1 MCLKFIATI
10 VLSLLLFSS
19 LAPAI
24 DKSPPPGLH
33 SRIAFQ
39 PSTLGGPA
47 YTGRA
52 YFEGFEG
59 TFPPTGWTLGTFHA
73 TLNWFQNDLNVVEGS
88 YSAQV
93 EWDSFNPSNETL
105 SFDQYVDVAG
115 GEYVLS
121 FWMAGSVGQWWDL
134 NVAETVEI
142 NGVTVFDFDSSV
154 TVEYMRMEQFFIDLS
169 DYDGTTV
176 TITFRYEGIDGDV
189 HFIDAVMVDDG
200 TGYEVPPISFCE
212 LAEEAWGTGSFTGD
226 TCGGLNLISMMSC
239 DNWVYFDN
247 GLEDY
252 YEVVVSPGGSF
263 TATVTH
269 SSDGTLW
276 ILGECIAEVGRFT
289 CLGHAD
295 ATGAGEPEVISYTND
310 TDSEQL
316 VYLIVDSWD
325 VDTCGS
331 YDMYF
336 DGLGAIANE
345 VMSFGAVKA
354 MYR

>member
-1 MCLKFIATI
+1 MRLKFIATI
-10 VLSLLLFSS
+10 VLSLLLLSS

-39 PSTLGGPA
+39 PSNLHGPA

-59 TFPPTGWTLGTFHA
+59 TFPPTGWTLGTFHPS
-73 TLNWFQNDLNVVEGS
+73 LNWFQNDLQVVEGS

-134 NVAETVEI
+134 NVAETVEV
-142 NGVTVFDFDSSV
+142 NGVTVFDFDTSV
-154 TVEYMRMEQFFIDLS
+154 TVEYMRWEQFFIDLS

-176 TITFRYEGIDGDV
+176 TITFRYEGIDGDT

-200 TGYEVPPISFCE
+200 TGYEVPPISFCV

-226 TCGGLNLISMMSC
+226 TCGGLNLVSMMSC
-239 DNWVYFDN
+239 DNYVYFDN

-252 YEVVVSPGGSF
+252 YGVVVSPGGSF

-310 TDSEQL
+310 TGSEQL
-316 VYLIVDSWD
+316 VYLVVDSWY
-325 VDTCGS
+325 VDTCGP

-345 VMSFGAVKA
+345 VMSIGEVKA